1 MIVNSVG
8 LLLKC
13 KQQPPFAAMYKAR
26 VFAYLECNL
35 PYVHSLLIS
44 CSLPRGFNKEI
55 LKCCYDERNV
65 KPPLTKQLEPGGG
78 LVCTCMISGITSSG
92 EPARFPSSSASDR
105 GRSNTCGPWYHR
117 IRSPRRSS
125 RTRPRPCR
133 WRTPPSGSPDRSQRG
148 RAQR

>member
-1 MIVNSVG
+1 MNSVG

-65 KPPLTKQLEPGGG
+65 KPPLTKQLEMPD
-78 LVCTCMISGITSSG
+78 
-92 EPARFPSSSASDR
+92 A
-105 GRSNTCGPWYHR
+105 
-117 IRSPRRSS
+117 RSS
-125 RTRPRPCR
+125 IVNQAVRCALVQTQCTGTVRILAPSQSEKRAPHELLDKWEFTNRSMVEHEPR
-133 WRTPPSGSPDRSQRG
+133 
-148 RAQR
+148 